1 MGPYCY
7 SVCYFII
14 GVEQGSEANLSQR
27 RKTCRYER
35 DEVWDEKEKSRTR
48 ITPFYPENKH
58 MITKITYIIIAQ
70 NRLRNP
76 KIFRNTD
83 KINNA
88 KSCLR
93 NCAYLVPT
101 TGPRGQYLG
110 KIHKEKPLKTCVQ
123 SMAQKRVTT
132 LKEIRLPDIKWGKTA
147 DIKLNVLSAGLNSF
161 LWKIRYL
168 AWYLTPQL
176 YSEPRERTVLCF

>member
-1 MGPYCY
+1 
-7 SVCYFII
+7 
-14 GVEQGSEANLSQR
+14 
-27 RKTCRYER
+27 
-35 DEVWDEKEKSRTR
+35 
-48 ITPFYPENKH
+48 

-93 NCAYLVPT
+93 NCAYLVLT

-110 KIHKEKPLKTCVQ
+110 NIHKKRLWKRVQ
-123 SMAQKRVTT
+123 SLAPKRVTA
-132 LKEIRLPDIKWGKTA
+132 LKEILLPDVKWGKTA
-147 DIKLNVLSAGLNSF
+147 DIKLNVLSAGLNNKDS
-161 LWKIRYL
+161 
-168 AWYLTPQL
+168 
-176 YSEPRERTVLCF
+176 RENKAI